1 LAKIAAWVADSC
13 GAGSRLLRPGQA
25 WIHTLALDSR
35 RVTPGALFFAIPGT
49 DCDGAR
55 FAAPAVGNGA
65 VAVVANRP
73 LTVPVPVL
81 VTDDVRH
88 AAAVVAKQFYR
99 DPSAVIPVVGVTG
112 TNGKTSVATML
123 HRILGDNG
131 VPNGLLATTGYRVG
145 QRRLPAPNT
154 TPNALDLQ
162 AYLREMVEQRQQA
175 AIMEVSSHAL
185 DQQRVRG
192 VEFACAVITNLT
204 QDHLDYHG
212 DMERYRAAKLRLFQ
226 SLQPEAAAVVPVD
239 DEVGRHA
246 AEACGDGVRIVR
258 FGLEQPAEFSG
269 RIHAMTLHQT
279 VLDLETPNGS
289 VRITL
294 PLSGL
299 HNVRNALAAAAAA
312 SSLGVGTLANAT
324 GLEQMVAPPGRL
336 EAVQR
341 QPFAVFV
348 DYAHTADA
356 LHHVCRTLR
365 QHTAGRLLVL
375 FGCGGDR
382 DRGKRPDMGRTVA
395 AFADLPV
402 ITNDN
407 PRREDPDA
415 ILDDIERGYWQA
427 NRRGELIR
435 EPDRRAAIGRVLSL
449 AAVGDVVL
457 LAGKGHE
464 TGQQIGS
471 TIHPFDD
478 RAVAEEWLCIR

>member
-1 LAKIAAWVADSC
+1 
-13 GAGSRLLRPGQA
+13 
-25 WIHTLALDSR
+25 
-35 RVTPGALFFAIPGT
+35 
-49 DCDGAR
+49 
-55 FAAPAVGNGA
+55 
-65 VAVVANRP
+65 
-73 LTVPVPVL
+73 VL

-299 HNVRNALAAAAAA
+299 HNVRNALAAAAAGDIRR
-312 SSLGVGTLANAT
+312 SELVINPFSLVFGAWW
-324 GLEQMVAPPGRL
+324 
-336 EAVQR
+336 
-341 QPFAVFV
+341 PFARADGEPSKPYRTICRIVLGMDRSRISRVCSGSRPLMFG
-348 DYAHTADA
+348 AGAAGHALTASRQSYLCSSPTAQGGDA
-356 LHHVCRTLR
+356 L
-365 QHTAGRLLVL
+365 
-375 FGCGGDR
+375 
-382 DRGKRPDMGRTVA
+382 M
-395 AFADLPV
+395 
-402 ITNDN
+402 
-407 PRREDPDA
+407 
-415 ILDDIERGYWQA
+415 
-427 NRRGELIR
+427 
-435 EPDRRAAIGRVLSL
+435 
-449 AAVGDVVL
+449 
-457 LAGKGHE
+457 
-464 TGQQIGS
+464 
-471 TIHPFDD
+471 
-478 RAVAEEWLCIR
+478 